1 MSTALVL
8 LAAGLSR
15 RMGQDKLLMKRHGK
29 PLYRFSLEL
38 MGSFPDTS
46 RLVVSTS
53 GEIIDAAQALGFH
66 TIGNPLA
73 AQGMGTSVAA
83 ATACLRE
90 ERAVFLNADQPYF
103 TAGCLAL
110 LLACAQ
116 ETDAIVVPRV
126 QGLPKSPCV
135 FPRRFYPDLMMLE
148 GDQGG
153 RAVYQLYPEE
163 VHYLDFPDPRPFQDF
178 DTPEDWARDGW
189 DT

>member
-46 RLVVSTS
+46 RLVVSNI

-90 ERAVFLNADQPYF
+90 ERAVSSMQTSP
-103 TAGCLAL
+103 TS
-110 LLACAQ
+110 
-116 ETDAIVVPRV
+116 PRAV
-126 QGLPKSPCV
+126 WRCSWPA
-135 FPRRFYPDLMMLE
+135 PRRRTPLWCP
-148 GDQGG
+148 GS
-153 RAVYQLYPEE
+153 RACPSPPA
-163 VHYLDFPDPRPFQDF
+163 FSPGAFIRI
-178 DTPEDWARDGW
+178 
-189 DT
+189 

>member
-15 RMGQDKLLMKRHGK
+15 RMGQDKLLMERHGK
-29 PLYRFSLEL
+29 PLYRYALEL
-38 MGSFPDTS
+38 MASFPDTS
-46 RLVVSTS
+46 HLVVSNIGAITA
-53 GEIIDAAQALGFH
+53 AAQELGFQ
-66 TIGNPLA
+66 TIGNPQA
-73 AQGMGTSVAA
+73 ALGMGTSVAA
-83 ATACLRE
+83 AAACLRE

-110 LLACAQ
+110 LLACARD
-116 ETDAIVVPRV
+116 TDAIVVPRV
-126 QGLPKSPCV
+126 QGQPKAPCV
-135 FPRRFYPDLMMLE
+135 FPRRFYPDLMMLR

-163 VHYLDFPDPRPFQDF
+163 IHYLDFPDPRPFRDF
-178 DTPEDWARDGW
+178 DTPADWEQD